1 MYFSQ
6 ADEVAPLLN
15 IKLAAKQTKNGP
27 ISMAGFPF
35 FQLDRYLKILVEEH
49 QKYVALCEEYRR
61 PIDDTSSKLE
71 FERRVVRIITPG
83 TLIDERF
90 MDPYENNFL
99 LAVYTPNDL
108 RIDNALEA
116 EDIGLAW
123 LDLSTGDFYT
133 QKTDISSLPGDI
145 ARIAPREILLNEDLR
160 SDRSHA
166 FFSSIEEEKHF
177 ITYEPFTDL
186 SLTSIPHSW
195 DSLLEGPVPPR
206 VAKAFTVH
214 EIRAAEVLLRS
225 VKSKLMGTNMRIQPP
240 VRKSKQDI
248 MMIDANTLRA
258 LEIKRSMREG
268 NIRGSLLSAI
278 RRTVT
283 KSGAR
288 LFADT
293 ICIHIMSAILMLG
306 SPITSIRDIDKRLDL
321 VDTFVNDSHLLA
333 DIIHHLRQTHDSQRL
348 VQRFSLGRGDSD
360 DLLSLSRTIRETQK
374 ILARLR
380 QQHYKSL
387 DHIVARIVIP
397 EKLCCRIE
405 GAIDEEGLVKRQR
418 LEELEAAELGK
429 IVRRVE
435 GQDVEDE
442 KKGKKKEDVRKE
454 DVWIMKKTFI
464 LLE

>member
-1 MYFSQ
+1 M
-6 ADEVAPLLN
+6 N
-15 IKLAAKQTKNGP
+15 IKLAAKQTKHGP

-61 PIDDTSSKLE
+61 PVDDLSSKLE

-99 LAVYTPNDL
+99 LAVYTPDAPS
-108 RIDNALEA
+108 ISEGLEA
-116 EDIGLAW
+116 EDVGLAW

-145 ARIAPREILLNEDLR
+145 ARVSPREILLNEDLR

-166 FFSSIEEEKHF
+166 LFTSIEEEKHF
-177 ITYEPFTDL
+177 ITYEPFSDL
-186 SLTSIPHSW
+186 TLTTIPASW
-195 DSLLEGPVPPR
+195 DTLLESKIPPR
-206 VAKAFTVH
+206 VASAFTLP

-225 VKSKLMGTNMRIQPP
+225 VKGKLMGTNMRIQPP
-240 VRKSKQDI
+240 IRKTKQDI

-288 LFADT
+288 LFADM
-293 ICIHIMSAILMLG
+293 ICITYWSVELTLG
-306 SPITSIRDIDKRLDL
+306 SPITSIRDINRRLDL
-321 VDTFVNDSHLLA
+321 VDTFLGDSHLLA
-333 DIIHHLRQTHDSQRL
+333 DIIYHLRQTHDSQRL

-360 DLLSLSRTIRETQK
+360 DLLSLSRTIRETEK

-380 QQHYKSL
+380 EQHHASL

-397 EKLCCRIE
+397 EKLCERIE
-405 GAIDEEGLVKRQR
+405 GAIDEEALVKRQR
-418 LEELEAAELGK
+418 MEELETAELGK

-435 GQDVEDE
+435 GQEVEED
-442 KKGKKKEDVRKE
+442 KKTKKKEDLRKD
-454 DVWIMKKTFI
+454 DVWIMKKT
-464 LLE
+464 